1 MRHLVGILVGLVGT
15 AVALVVAGAGM
26 GTAYESM
33 MRMDLDR
40 VPAGRLSGRLLVG
53 GLLLGAVGWSPPRAC
68 PRAHR

>member
-1 MRHLVGILVGLVGT
+1 
-15 AVALVVAGAGM
+15 M

-40 VPAGRLSGRLLVG
+40 VPAGSACCSSAGCSWARWCS
-53 GLLLGAVGWSPPRAC
+53 PRAC